1 MKRVSQGNKK
11 QPKKRKGRRGSQAPE
26 TYERHMSKPSMKTG
40 KSGRNVGDASGRRR
54 SSTNRRSSVHMH
66 GVFGKDVTKKSFHA
80 PDTLK
85 KSMERANSMY
95 EHKIQEKDNKY
106 IESLKDEMLGE
117 METRDLLQCLVFLV
131 GMAVFIYYD
140 TFKSHNYDPNAVPG
154 QRVEIGR
161 LLK

>member
-1 MKRVSQGNKK
+1 MWAMPVADGEVVQTDD
-11 QPKKRKGRRGSQAPE
+11 PLFICME
-26 TYERHMSKPSMKTG
+26 YLG
-40 KSGRNVGDASGRRR
+40 KMFA
-54 SSTNRRSSVHMH
+54 
-66 GVFGKDVTKKSFHA
+66 KKSFHA

-140 TFKSHNYDPNAVPG
+140 TFKSHNYDPNAVPSNNKYNFLDSN
-154 QRVEIGR
+154 RCICHTLWHLYYIDSR
-161 LLK
+161 